1 MTLKTSASSALLI
14 ALFAAGSASA
24 QTMPTLPPLLQDL
37 GLQQVETETK
47 RDGGREYEGR
57 LADGTEI
64 EARFDASGGLDKIEA
79 DDGVLPQSIVEA
91 LLPQPVRD
99 TQILSEFG
107 MIEEIR
113 TRDGRFDVKGEDAD
127 GVDLRASFDEA
138 GNVLRFG
145 RDDDDRRGGRGGPG
159 RHGEHGHGRP
169 GKGDRDDGPRASMQD
184 AAQSIDTVAVNRR
197 LSEAGYGQFG
207 LLRQDGPR
215 LLLDA
220 TNPDGEAVTL
230 EFDPQGEVVR
240 ETAR

>member
-1 MTLKTSASSALLI
+1 
-14 ALFAAGSASA
+14 
-24 QTMPTLPPLLQDL
+24 
-37 GLQQVETETK
+37 
-47 RDGGREYEGR
+47 
-57 LADGTEI
+57 
-64 EARFDASGGLDKIEA
+64 
-79 DDGVLPQSIVEA
+79 GVLPQSIVEA